1 MLSNIDT
8 TSLTVALIALMA
20 VALVFGT
27 VLNAIVRENGFGP
40 VGNAVL
46 FAAGFAG
53 AAYLAESYRIA
64 GADFR
69 LVTAWGIGGAF
80 LLFSVLALAKAGL
93 ARL

>member
-27 VLNAIVRENGFGP
+27 ILNAIVRENGFGP

-46 FAAGFAG
+46 FAAGFVG
-53 AAYLAESYRIA
+53 STYLAGSYGITL
-64 GADFR
+64 ADFR
-69 LVTAWGIGGAF
+69 LAVAWGMGGAF

-93 ARL
+93 ARF

>member
-1 MLSNIDT
+1 MLSHIDIT
-8 TSLTVALIALMA
+8 TLTVALIALMA

-46 FAAGFAG
+46 FAAGFVG
-53 AAYLAESYRIA
+53 TTYLAGSYGIA
-64 GADFR
+64 PADFR
-69 LVTAWGIGGAF
+69 LMVAWGLGGAF

-93 ARL
+93 GRL